1 MDEGGYQSDKVLQI
15 ETNLDDLSPE
25 VLGHAVGLLLEA
37 GALDVWLTPIQMK
50 KQRPGTLLSVLCALE
65 DQAKLSDLIFLHT
78 SAFGLR
84 LTEVTRLKL
93 RRDFVQVDTEFGK
106 VTVKRGF
113 RGAELVQAAPEYESC
128 KAAAQF
134 HDCPIQKVYD
144 AARQAAMEKDS
155 AKSAL

>member
-1 MDEGGYQSDKVLQI
+1 MSEEDYQSDTVLQI

-50 KQRPGTLLSVLCALE
+50 KQRPGTLLSLLCAPE
-65 DQAKLSDLIFLHT
+65 EQFKFSELIFLHT

-84 LTEVTRLKL
+84 ITKVQRMKL
-93 RRDFVQVDTEFGK
+93 RRDFVQVDTAYGK

-113 RGAELVQAAPEYESC
+113 QGEALLQVAPEYESC
-128 KAAAQF
+128 KAAAQI
-134 HDCPIQKVYD
+134 HGCPVQKVYD
-144 AARQAAMEKDS
+144 AARQAARQDKP
-155 AKSAL
+155 

>member
-1 MDEGGYQSDKVLQI
+1 MEDEGYQSDKVLQI

-25 VLGHAVGLLLEA
+25 VLGHAVGLLFNA

-65 DQAKLSDLIFLHT
+65 DRAKFSNLIFLHT

-84 LTEVTRLKL
+84 LTEITRLKL
-93 RRDFVQVDTEFGK
+93 SRDFVQVDTEFGK

-113 RGAELVQAAPEYESC
+113 RGAELIQAAPEYESC
-128 KAAAQF
+128 KGAAIR

-144 AARQAAMEKDS
+144 AARQAALKMGSEKFS
-155 AKSAL
+155 P